1 MTITSESEALGQA
14 LLALIDA
21 LVTHRVEVVTD
32 SDWFIELVTQI
43 VNEIKE
49 TN

>member
-21 LVTHRVEVVTD
+21 LVTHRVVVTD